1 MAPLRAVIFDL
12 DDTLFPVSSLPAN
25 ALAPAAAAARAANV
39 GREALP
45 ADRLERALA
54 DAFRFPFPVVVTTHA
69 LPPALVQV
77 WDAANR
83 ALAITTDL
91 TAYEDVVPVLTQ
103 LRLRRFLVTTGYRR
117 FQESKLAALRLGD
130 LFDRVYIDAVDDD
143 SLAPKGK
150 TAVFRQ
156 LLDEWLLAPTEVLVV
171 GDSEPGELAAGRALG
186 MPTVQ
191 ILRPGVSP
199 AQLVDWRI
207 ASLEELPA
215 LIARIDSRRR

>member
-1 MAPLRAVIFDL
+1 VIFDL
-12 DDTLFPVSSLPAN
+12 DDTLFPVSSLPTN
-25 ALAPAAAAARAANV
+25 ALAPAVAAARAANV
-39 GREALP
+39 GVEALP

-54 DAFRFPFPVVVTTHA
+54 DAFRFPFPVVVATHA
-69 LPPALVQV
+69 LPRSLVQA

-83 ALAITTDL
+83 ALEITTDL
-91 TAYEDVVPVLTQ
+91 TAYDDVVRMLPQ

-117 FQESKLAALRLGD
+117 FQESKLAALRIGGF
-130 LFDRVYIDAVDDD
+130 FDRVYIDAVDDD

-156 LLDEWLLAPTEVLVV
+156 LLDEWRFAPAEVLVV

-199 AQLVDWRI
+199 TRLVDWRI
-207 ASLEELPA
+207 ADLEELPA
-215 LIARIDSRRR
+215 LIDRIDRERR